1 MNKYEATK
9 WMYEQG
15 VGSKVRDKHGATYT
29 LLEGGDFFIESGNQ
43 GGYHIGLDS
52 RQEPFTPVLPKKSNE
67 ELAIEI
73 DAKARFNGWDRA
85 LLHLLDCMDEKI
97 REAK

>member
-1 MNKYEATK
+1 MNKFEATK

-15 VGSKVRDKHGATYT
+15 VGSKVRDNHGQIWT
-29 LLEGGDFFIESGNQ
+29 LLEDGGVVGDRHGN
-43 GGYHIGLDS
+43 YYGLPNPGS
-52 RQEPFTPVLPKKSNE
+52 ALFTPVLPKKGNE

-73 DAKARFNGWDRA
+73 DVKARFNGWDRA